1 MIGDNLYCML
11 IKILDSASLGADTP
25 LEILNEIATV
35 TVYEQSNADE
45 AKARVA
51 DADVIILNKVKITK
65 EVIDAAASLK
75 LICVFATGYDNIDV
89 EYARKKGIAVCNVP
103 GYSTDSVALF
113 TIATVL
119 NLYTHIEQ
127 YRNFVSCGEYEK
139 VGLPNRL
146 IPVYRELKNK
156 KWGIVGYGNIGKAVA
171 RIAEA
176 FGCEI
181 LAFKRTPV
189 DGVRCVDIDT
199 LCRESDIITL
209 HCPLNDGTRGIIN
222 EERLRLMKKDVVLV
236 NEARGAVIDEEAVAN
251 ALLEGRIGAFGS
263 DVYSKE
269 PFDKAHPFTK
279 IMMLDNCYLTPHAAW
294 GSYES
299 RVRCI
304 SIILENIKAYF
315 NGEIKNRV
323 DI

>member
-1 MIGDNLYCML
+1 ML
-11 IKILDSASLGADTP
+11 IKVLDSASLGSDTP
-25 LEILNEIATV
+25 LDVLNDLGNV
-35 TVYEQSNADE
+35 MVYECSTPTE
-45 AKARVA
+45 ATERVS
-51 DADVIILNKVKITK
+51 DADVIILNKVKITR
-65 EVIDAAASLK
+65 EVIDHAKKLK

-89 EYARKKGIAVCNVP
+89 SYAREKGIAVCNVP

-119 NLYTHIEQ
+119 NLFTRIDE
-127 YRNFVSCGEYEK
+127 YREFVSSGEYER

-146 IPVYRELKNK
+146 IPVYHELKGK
-156 KWGIVGYGNIGKAVA
+156 KWGIVGYGNIGRAVA
-171 RIAEA
+171 KIAQA

-181 LAFKRTPV
+181 LANKRTPTDEV
-189 DGVRCVDIDT
+189 KCVDIDT

-222 EERLRLMKKDVVLV
+222 KERLALMKKSAVIV
-236 NEARGAVIDEEAVAN
+236 NEARGAVIDEAAVAE
-251 ALLEGRIGAFGS
+251 ALAQGRIAGFGS

-269 PFDKAHPFTK
+269 PFDHTHPFNK
-279 IMMLDNCYLTPHAAW
+279 IKDMKNCYLTPHAAW

-299 RVRCI
+299 RARCI
-304 SIILENIKAYF
+304 SIIADNIRAYYD
-315 NGEIKNRV
+315 GKIKNRV